1 MRKSRFAELRGF
13 RMLKLWEDFLNQPS
27 VFISLCALVISFLA
41 LSLQFVSFKLNG
53 SRIKVN
59 LSLTF
64 YEPTTGVFF
73 NYPISST
80 RKNVLSDPV
89 TQKFRTGN
97 IRKEFNNAGGIEL
110 LKVTI
115 SNHGRFPA
123 SIKDISFGYGVHGKE
138 YQHYFSKYTIGL
150 PPYFF
155 PSYKTIPSLPHK
167 IEGGD
172 EFVVYYNYWDAFHDL
187 QDAANNQKSRLTL
200 HAYVKLASKKN
211 EKKSKD
217 ALKLQT
223 KQSTTLDC
231 NRDKIP
237 LRIVLARF
245 FYGNQSEQNK
255 LIHTDNTF
263 LLYYG
268 NFSLASQ
275 SYLAGRWPESY
286 TQQMN
291 LIRKFFNTCHI
302 ISGYYYNSEK
312 PNCSY
317 SSIQPKVRDDEV
329 ANQIALDLPLHIEKW
344 KSRIDWSDINQPD
357 LYDKMKNRLNR

>member
-155 PSYKTIPSLPHK
+155 PLIKQFRLSLIKSREEMNSSCITITGTPFTIYKTLPITK
-167 IEGGD
+167 
-172 EFVVYYNYWDAFHDL
+172 NP
-187 QDAANNQKSRLTL
+187 
-200 HAYVKLASKKN
+200 ASH
-211 EKKSKD
+211 
-217 ALKLQT
+217 
-223 KQSTTLDC
+223 
-231 NRDKIP
+231 
-237 LRIVLARF
+237 
-245 FYGNQSEQNK
+245 YM
-255 LIHTDNTF
+255 H
-263 LLYYG
+263 
-268 NFSLASQ
+268 
-275 SYLAGRWPESY
+275 
-286 TQQMN
+286 M
-291 LIRKFFNTCHI
+291 
-302 ISGYYYNSEK
+302 
-312 PNCSY
+312 
-317 SSIQPKVRDDEV
+317 
-329 ANQIALDLPLHIEKW
+329 
-344 KSRIDWSDINQPD
+344 
-357 LYDKMKNRLNR
+357 